1 LSLDQAMNLSIV
13 LLLQLL
19 LSSLVATLFRDLHVT
34 TSAPPLLL
42 YHNRSAIFLNSNP
55 VSPMRSKHID
65 LDYHFLH
72 ELMTTGTICT
82 QHVPFSYR
90 LLIFHQECLLITV
103 YFISIQASHMLKSYA
118 QLVRVVKDISES
130 SHDIR

>member
-1 LSLDQAMNLSIV
+1 
-13 LLLQLL
+13 
-19 LSSLVATLFRDLHVT
+19 
-34 TSAPPLLL
+34 
-42 YHNRSAIFLNSNP
+42 
-55 VSPMRSKHID
+55 MRSKHID
-65 LDYHFLH
+65 LDDHFLH
-72 ELMTTGTICT
+72 ELMTTRTICT
-82 QHVPFSYR
+82 QHVPFPYR